1 MPQLFERF
9 TQLDFGITKKHQGSG
24 LGLAITKTI
33 TEMMGGTL
41 EVKSKL
47 GEGSTFTVSLQ
58 FPIAEHQEEIIKTR
72 SYRDLSYLKV
82 LVVDDNVLNQKILVK
97 ILSKN
102 NIEPDVS
109 KDGDDALLKCASKH
123 YDLIFMDVHMPRK
136 DGFEVVKHLRKMDN
150 TAVIL
155 GFSAD
160 VTKEAIERGIK
171 AGMNDY
177 LTKPIEQEALF
188 ATLNKYFS

>member
-1 MPQLFERF
+1 
-9 TQLDFGITKKHQGSG
+9 
-24 LGLAITKTI
+24 
-33 TEMMGGTL
+33 
-41 EVKSKL
+41 
-47 GEGSTFTVSLQ
+47 
-58 FPIAEHQEEIIKTR
+58 
-72 SYRDLSYLKV
+72 
-82 LVVDDNVLNQKILVK
+82 
-97 ILSKN
+97 
-102 NIEPDVS
+102 
-109 KDGDDALLKCASKH
+109 
-123 YDLIFMDVHMPRK
+123 
-136 DGFEVVKHLRKMDN
+136 VVKHLRKMDN